1 MRVLMIA
8 AALAVGMSTAAQA
21 AGKSCPAFNLPVKKS
36 VEGPAYVK
44 DGDTVVVADITV
56 RLKGVDAPELAD
68 KYGRE
73 ATAGMQAIVGN
84 WLRCGLTGEKTH
96 DREVGY
102 CTNATDQD
110 IGEAI
115 IKKGLALA
123 CECFSDRYV
132 RFEQPDAVARLP
144 RAPYCIKDK
153 VAQNGQAVPLI
164 TPTTLERN
172 CLIKGNINA
181 KGERIYHM
189 PEQTFYDKTVIDES
203 KEERWF
209 CTEED
214 AIKAGWR
221 KSIR

>member
-1 MRVLMIA
+1 MRVLVIA

-21 AGKSCPAFNLPVKKS
+21 AGKSCPAFNLPVVKS

-44 DGDTVVVADITV
+44 DGDAVVVAGITV

-73 ATAGMQAIVGN
+73 ATVGIQAIVGN

-102 CTNATDQD
+102 CTNAADQD

-123 CECFSDRYV
+123 CECF
-132 RFEQPDAVARLP
+132 
-144 RAPYCIKDK
+144 
-153 VAQNGQAVPLI
+153 
-164 TPTTLERN
+164 
-172 CLIKGNINA
+172 
-181 KGERIYHM
+181 
-189 PEQTFYDKTVIDES
+189 
-203 KEERWF
+203 
-209 CTEED
+209 
-214 AIKAGWR
+214 
-221 KSIR
+221 